1 VSSQKITH
9 RFRHIEQ
16 VDIDRA
22 LGAEPAVASPVEPLV
37 ESSVEPSVEPLPAAP
52 VLAVVPGGG

>member
-1 VSSQKITH
+1 VHVSSQKITH

-22 LGAEPAVASPVEPLV
+22 LGAEPAAASPVEP
-37 ESSVEPSVEPLPAAP
+37 SGEPLSESIGRGAKTRR
-52 VLAVVPGGG
+52 VRT